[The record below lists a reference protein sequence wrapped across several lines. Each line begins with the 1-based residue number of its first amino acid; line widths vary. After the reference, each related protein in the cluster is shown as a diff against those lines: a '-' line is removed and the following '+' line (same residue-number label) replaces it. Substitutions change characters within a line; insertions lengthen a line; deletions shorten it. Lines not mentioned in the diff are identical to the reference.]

1 MVEQGSLLWA
11 ALPMWLDVSAQEGVI
26 AGYSLCHYCWH
37 LISAGTIELPLL
49 KQAPTALVKSK
60 PFQTDQFPLRKCS
73 FPIKPESNY
82 LGLAL
87 DQKGL
92 LPVLFPSPSGLPEL

>member
-1 MVEQGSLLWA
+1 MEKGSFPWA
-11 ALPMWLDVSAQEGVI
+11 ALPMWLDVSTKEGLMD
-26 AGYSLCHYCWH
+26 GYNLCHYSWH
-37 LISAGTIELPLL
+37 LLFAGTIELPLL

-82 LGLAL
+82 LGLAS

-92 LPVLFPSPSGLPEL
+92 LPVLFPSLSGLPEL